1 MERKKQIVITP
12 EESKY
17 IQKAFRVSN
26 TTVWHALTYRRSND
40 IHRKIR
46 KFAIERGGQQ
56 MVLSPEFD
64 TIYITNREDA
74 DGTKTRYMIQ
84 AFENGALLEG
94 NLSTGLITVRNKR
107 GEVVR
112 TYGDPRYSET
122 KAIQEVA
129 QSL

>member
-17 IQKAFRVSN
+17 IQKTFRVST

-74 DGTKTRYMIQ
+74 DKRMTRYMIQ
-84 AFENGALLEG
+84 TFENGAVLEG
-94 NLSTGLITVRNKR
+94 NLSTGMVTVRNKR
-107 GEVVR
+107 GEVA
-112 TYGDPRYSET
+112 YSYDNPVVTEIR
-122 KAIQEVA
+122 AIQELA
-129 QSL
+129 MSL

>member
-17 IQKAFRVSN
+17 IQKTFGVSN
-26 TTVWHALTYRRSND
+26 TTVWHALTYRRSNE

-74 DGTKTRYMIQ
+74 DGTMTRYMIQ
-84 AFENGALLEG
+84 AFENGCVVEG
-94 NLSTGLITVRNKR
+94 SFRTGMLTIRNNR

-112 TYGDPRYSET
+112 TYDNPRYSEI

>member
-17 IQKAFRVSN
+17 IQKTFGVSN
-26 TTVWHALTYRRSND
+26 TTVWHALTYRRSNE

-64 TIYITNREDA
+64 TIYITNRKDA
-74 DGTKTRYMIQ
+74 DGTMTRYMIQ
-84 AFENGALLEG
+84 AFANGAVIEG
-94 NLSTGLITVRNKR
+94 SFRTYQLTIRNNR

-112 TYGDPRYSET
+112 TYDNPRYSEI
-122 KAIQEVA
+122 KAIQEMA

>member
-1 MERKKQIVITP
+1 MERKKQILITP

-26 TTVWHALTYRRSND
+26 TTVWHALTYRRSNE

-56 MVLSPEFD
+56 MVLAPEFD
-64 TIYITNREDA
+64 TIYITNRKDA
-74 DGTKTRYMIQ
+74 DGTMTRYMIQ
-84 AFENGALLEG
+84 AFANGAVLEG
-94 NLSTGLITVRNKR
+94 NLSTGLITVRNNR
-107 GEVVR
+107 GEVAY
-112 TYGDPRYSET
+112 TYDKPRYDEIY
-122 KAIQEVA
+122 AIQEVA